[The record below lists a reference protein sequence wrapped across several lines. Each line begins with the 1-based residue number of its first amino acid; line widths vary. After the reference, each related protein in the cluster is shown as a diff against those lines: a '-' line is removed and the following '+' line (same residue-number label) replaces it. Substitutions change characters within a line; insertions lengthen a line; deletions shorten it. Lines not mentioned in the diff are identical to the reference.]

1 MNGLMIPSNAP
12 WLADFVS
19 ELLSFPTGRNDDQA
33 DALGLIGQLL
43 DLIHS
48 GDMPTPKPSS
58 KDRLEY
64 VVTPS
69 GVIQGNL
76 GVRQAVEA
84 LVKRKRRDS

>member
-1 MNGLMIPSNAP
+1 MIPKDAP

-43 DLIHS
+43 DLVHS
-48 GDMPTPKPSS
+48 GQMPTPKLQS
-58 KDRLEY
+58 KAELEY

-76 GVRQAVEA
+76 SPRQAVEA
-84 LVKRKRRDS
+84 MVRRKRREA